1 MSGSNPSLVRSIAW
15 VLLVALVGVYLLYD
29 WHSGRLSAQLDQK
42 EADILAA
49 VAQIK
54 EREARIGS
62 IQGEVA
68 QLNEHIRELADLHA
82 GERQQLEDR
91 IAASEQTKAQL
102 EEAIETLR
110 QTDAGTLAAEQAK
123 AAAAIEER
131 DREIAA
137 FKALQGQYE
146 MAVAKADSLRAE
158 LTGLQQLIADS
169 ALEHRQQIEALERHL
184 NERVQLAKATP
195 KDTELMRAA
204 QAAGL
209 LPEAVAPDEEAAALA
224 DRLAETQAALQAQ
237 QAESEAARE
246 MQSARIAALEE
257 DLKTARAALAEPS
270 PQDASEEVL
279 AALRERLAQTEAG
292 LAKARSEAAAA
303 LEAAGTTTARQLVEA
318 EARIAA
324 LSEQL
329 ASEQAARTR
338 IATETEAAAA
348 ELKEALARTE
358 TELAEVRTQLS
369 RARQAAESAGNEL
382 LTQARTR
389 IAALEAAIEEER
401 GKSAQ
406 VRSSMREEADRM
418 LAELRG
424 LYRRFSELGGTYT
437 DRGMLLK
444 LANTE
449 LRFQPAMATLTS
461 DDLPSLDRIAEL
473 LVAHPNLDVRIE
485 GHTDSQGDAMTNLA
499 LSQQRA
505 EAVKQA
511 LVQRGVAASRLTA
524 EGLGPERAIADNATP
539 AGRAQNRRVE
549 VYVVEG

>member
-1 MSGSNPSLVRSIAW
+1 GER
-15 VLLVALVGVYLLYD
+15 LVG
-29 WHSGRLSAQLDQK
+29 GRL
-42 EADILAA
+42 
-49 VAQIK
+49 
-54 EREARIGS
+54 G
-62 IQGEVA
+62 
-68 QLNEHIRELADLHA
+68 
-82 GERQQLEDR
+82 
-91 IAASEQTKAQL
+91 
-102 EEAIETLR
+102 
-110 QTDAGTLAAEQAK
+110 
-123 AAAAIEER
+123 
-131 DREIAA
+131 
-137 FKALQGQYE
+137 
-146 MAVAKADSLRAE
+146 RAC
-158 LTGLQQLIADS
+158 
-169 ALEHRQQIEALERHL
+169 
-184 NERVQLAKATP
+184 
-195 KDTELMRAA
+195 
-204 QAAGL
+204 
-209 LPEAVAPDEEAAALA
+209 
-224 DRLAETQAALQAQ
+224 
-237 QAESEAARE
+237 ESC
-246 MQSARIAALEE
+246 
-257 DLKTARAALAEPS
+257 D
-270 PQDASEEVL
+270 
-279 AALRERLAQTEAG
+279 
-292 LAKARSEAAAA
+292 
-303 LEAAGTTTARQLVEA
+303 
-318 EARIAA
+318 
-324 LSEQL
+324 QL

-338 IATETEAAAA
+338 IATETEAVAA

-369 RARQAAESAGNEL
+369 SARQAAESAGNEL

-401 GKSAQ
+401 GKSGQ

-511 LVQRGVAASRLTA
+511 LVERGVAASRLTA